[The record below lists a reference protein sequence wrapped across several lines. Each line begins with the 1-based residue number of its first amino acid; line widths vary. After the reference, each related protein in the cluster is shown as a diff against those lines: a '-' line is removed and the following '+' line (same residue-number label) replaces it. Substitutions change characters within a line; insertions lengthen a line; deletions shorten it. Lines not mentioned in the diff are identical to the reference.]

1 MAITS
6 HETASSQ
13 ETAAQAS
20 SIPRVLVPYA
30 EVRSQIRD
38 ADLLLFRRRGLISI
52 AGRGEHSHAA
62 KAAWWGDDLR
72 QWRPMC
78 WADRPPLATALEPVS
93 DAISAEDAQ
102 LFLEGFNSQMLR
114 DERELWVVAV
124 PVTLRYEGDL
134 RPGDEIRNSEIR
146 GETRGSET
154 RGSECALSNDDA
166 RGLATTIQPDQGFSQ
181 SPHRSR

>member
-20 SIPRVLVPYA
+20 SIPRVVVPYA
-30 EVRSQIRD
+30 EARSLIRD

-72 QWRPMC
+72 QWRPMS

-93 DAISAEDAQ
+93 DATYSAEDAQ

-134 RPGDEIRNSEIR
+134 RPGDEIRGSEI
-146 GETRGSET
+146 
-154 RGSECALSNDDA
+154 RGSECALSTDDA
-166 RGLATTIQPDQGFSQ
+166 RSLATTIQPDQGFSQ